1 MMSGLGKGLPGD
13 MEPAVAGQELVGI
26 FPRFEEIH
34 QSLEL
39 IRILWADV
47 GSLTKKVLGVLDTT
61 YLAVDLGITIAGID
75 DDGADDQPCR
85 FQQLITAVGQID
97 DILHRRDVLRIFPQI
112 EELAQLE
119 MRRESHI
126 IIIHGHS
133 CFIHGNSR

>member
-1 MMSGLGKGLPGD
+1 

-26 FPRFEEIH
+26 LPRFEEIH
-34 QSLEL
+34 QMLEL

-61 YLAVDLGITIAGID
+61 YQTVDLGITIAGID

-85 FQQLITAVGQID
+85 FQQLMTAVGQID

-112 EELAQLE
+112 EELAQLK
-119 MRRESHI
+119 MRR
-126 IIIHGHS
+126 
-133 CFIHGNSR
+133 